1 MSDAGAWWLPILE
14 KAMAKYTKSY
24 LDLDGGMSRVAL
36 RAMTGMPVMSY
47 VSSAYT
53 DSELFDLISAA
64 D

>member
-36 RAMTGMPVMSY
+36 RAMTGMPVQNL
-47 VSSAYT
+47 YT
-53 DSELFDLISAA
+53 SVMTHE
-64 D
+64 